1 MAKMVSTDALARLA
15 DALDARMKEAILAEE
30 ERARLAE
37 GELQEAIDEVEDMLG
52 GKVIVYL
59 TQAEFNALT
68 EEEKNDD
75 TKAYFIIDAEE
86 YNIWVGTSEELN
98 IIPNKDP
105 NTIYFEVD
113 DGIVNDRNTVVPL
126 TIRDGVLQLTTD
138 KYQKVENIVSGTRIE
153 FPAVNMNEYVEIHLF
168 FNSLTD
174 LNLEFPENC
183 KWRVDPNILAGKA
196 YEIVCKYNT
205 MLWLVNI
212 IVYS

>member
-1 MAKMVSTDALARLA
+1 M
-15 DALDARMKEAILAEE
+15 
-30 ERARLAE
+30 
-37 GELQEAIDEVEDMLG
+37 IDEVEEMLG
-52 GKVIVYL
+52 GKIIVYL

-75 TKAYFIIDAEE
+75 GKAYFIIDAEE

-98 IIPNKDP
+98 IMTDKDP

-126 TIRDGVLQLTTD
+126 TITDGVLQLTTD

-174 LNLEFPENC
+174 INLEFPENC
-183 KWRVDPNILAGKA
+183 KWKVEPNISTGKA

-212 IVYS
+212 MVYS